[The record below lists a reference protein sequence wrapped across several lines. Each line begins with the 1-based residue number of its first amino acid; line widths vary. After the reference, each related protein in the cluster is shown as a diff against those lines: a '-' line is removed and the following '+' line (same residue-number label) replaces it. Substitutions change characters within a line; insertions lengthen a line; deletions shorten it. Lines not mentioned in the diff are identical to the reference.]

1 MNDIDSMNKEQ
12 LFNVVHYGTGRVG
25 MACCADDMMLY
36 LDTHPEDADAL
47 EYYNQCMAVL
57 DKLKRKYESKYG
69 LLSLCNASNL
79 SEWNWNKEPYPW
91 ENRERRMR

>member
-12 LFNVVHYGTGRVG
+12 LFTWINQL
-25 MACCADDMMLY
+25 CFCADDMMLY

-79 SEWNWNKEPYPW
+79 SEWNWNKDPYPW

>member
-12 LFNVVHYGTGRVG
+12 LFTWINQL
-25 MACCADDMMLY
+25 CFCADDMMLY
-36 LDTHPEDADAL
+36 RDTHPEDADAL

-79 SEWNWNKEPYPW
+79 SEWNWNKDPYPW